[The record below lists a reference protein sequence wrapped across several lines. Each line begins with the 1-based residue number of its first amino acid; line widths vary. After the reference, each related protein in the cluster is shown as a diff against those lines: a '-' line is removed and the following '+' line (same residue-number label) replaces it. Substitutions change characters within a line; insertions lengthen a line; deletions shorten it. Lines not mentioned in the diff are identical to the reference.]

1 MTIYTENAEA
11 YFSFFNR
18 FGIQKTDKL
27 ITAWDTFDAEH
38 PGECIRY
45 VSEETGKTIYDIP
58 EAYKEY
64 GMYLYEA
71 RKEYA
76 EEAEE
81 EITFDELIGKV
92 LLVGITYYTHDNVFI
107 EQKQFHGTVTEAN
120 EKLIRIQRKDGTDFT
135 LPPDLSATKR
145 ARQGEYKLRST
156 GEVVV
161 NPDFL
166 ATWNLNKAKDC

>member
-1 MTIYTENAEA
+1 MPKTQKRISA
-11 YFSFFNR
+11 FFDR

-92 LLVGITYYTHDNVFI
+92 LFGRNHLLY
-107 EQKQFHGTVTEAN
+107 A
-120 EKLIRIQRKDGTDFT
+120 
-135 LPPDLSATKR
+135 
-145 ARQGEYKLRST
+145 
-156 GEVVV
+156 
-161 NPDFL
+161 
-166 ATWNLNKAKDC
+166 